1 MTKTIK
7 FVTISLFLIFFLCFP
22 IDIVNAHQEENH
34 KTRTVYVCQGRQ
46 ISVFRAFFMRIF
58 QRKSFQQ
65 CTFRQIEIHPDNN
78 VTPSPTNNHSDNP
91 TNVPTPTYLPT
102 TNPTVSPPTVSP
114 PTVGP
119 TKIPT
124 IPPVSNSGGQPNQYW
139 HEPKSH
145 DSLNG
150 HEHGDKP
157 PTWADEFSQKNFGH
171 NVMFGGDEATPNEN
185 ILKHQAYKGFLMKVS
200 GVDVFIRYHSMSVPT
215 DRIGPLHSY
224 EVYAKDGSG
233 NVSFWQGWMFHGYPN
248 IPSQRMP
255 RHGEQA
261 GYDPL
266 HGTTWPGRDQFI
278 IAGAD
283 EHDWKDYKRCEQ
295 WYGHGGLWSW
305 DISITICGATT
316 FFTPNEHLS
325 DVYNQ
330 SLWKL
335 TGALGGNRRLE
346 VSHYG
351 PNNPLVGGEN
361 LPFNKWFCV
370 KKLPNED
377 KVNGR
382 TPLWNIT
389 DAVSGPNSCQDGW
402 LPQFVTDTFPKKGVY
417 FETGNTAEKDFPTT
431 GVSVPN

>member
-1 MTKTIK
+1 MTKISKSLAILLIT
-7 FVTISLFLIFFLCFP
+7 FVFFWLISPTKLIYAN
-22 IDIVNAHQEENH
+22 DNSNH
-34 KTRTVYVCQGRQ
+34 TKRVVYICDGKE
-46 ISVFRAFFMRIF
+46 ISSLRSFFMRIF
-58 QRKSFQQ
+58 RKRNFQK
-65 CTFRQIEIHPDNN
+65 CIAKFVGNNSTSTPTPN
-78 VTPSPTNNHSDNP
+78 VTSNPNP
-91 TNVPTPTYLPT
+91 TILPTQNPATAKPSVTSTPTAQQTP
-102 TNPTVSPPTVSP
+102 
-114 PTVGP
+114 
-119 TKIPT
+119 I
-124 IPPVSNSGGQPNQYW
+124 ISGVQPSQYW

-145 DSLNG
+145 DNLNT

-157 PTWADEFSQKNFGH
+157 PSWADDFAQKNFGH
-171 NVMFGGDEATPNEN
+171 PVMFGGDEATPNEN

-200 GVDVFIRYHSMSVPT
+200 GVDVFIRYHSMSAPT
-215 DRIGPLHSY
+215 DRMGPLHSY

-266 HGTTWPGRDQFI
+266 HNVTWPGRDQFI

-316 FFTPNEHLS
+316 YFTPNEHLT

-335 TGALGGNRRLE
+335 TGGLGGSRRLE

-351 PNNPLVGGEN
+351 PQNPVVGGEN

-370 KKLPNED
+370 KKLPNEN
-377 KVNGR
+377 KTTEQ
-382 TPLWNIT
+382 TPTW
-389 DAVSGPNSCQDGW
+389 DVAGSVSGPTACQSGY
-402 LPQFVTDTFPKKGVY
+402 LPQFVADTFPKKGVY

-431 GVSVPN
+431 GVTVPN